1 MSDHQKISATTK
13 FSYGFGCIGRDMTF
27 TIVNSF
33 IVAYLTFAVG
43 LQDYQL
49 LAVGVIILI
58 GRVWDA
64 VNDPIMG
71 TIVDRTKTKW
81 GKFKPW
87 IIIGA
92 VTNSV
97 ITLLLFTP
105 MKIDTNL
112 YLAMFAI
119 SYLLWDV
126 TFTMNDIA
134 YWSMLP
140 SLSTDPKQREQV
152 GAYARIGANVG
163 LFLVTAAVPMLTTG
177 GNAAQKYQMLAAVI
191 GVIFILC
198 QILVIVG
205 VKEEK
210 SVITS
215 VESETPL
222 KEMFN
227 IILKNDQVLA
237 IAVCILLFNIGYF
250 VTTSFGLYF
259 FWFDFRTYGG
269 AEYTIFAIII
279 GLSQIAALIAY
290 PFLAKKMDRKQIFA
304 VAMVMVVIGYFG
316 FSMVGYLLPM
326 SMLVLGIFGVILFAG
341 QAFIQLLNLVMLA
354 DTIEYGQLKLGTR
367 NESIILALNPF
378 VVKMASAIQA
388 GVLAVTLVVTGLNPL
403 ARAISELEK
412 SNLPKAEVLAKANE
426 IIAQV
431 TPAMRLGLRA
441 SMMVL
446 PLLLIFASYYV
457 YLKFYKIDGK
467 MYESIIE
474 QLKAR
479 A

>member
-1 MSDHQKISATTK
+1 MSEQQKVSALTK
-13 FSYGFGCIGRDMTF
+13 FSYGFGCIGRDMTY

-43 LQDYQL
+43 LEDYQL

-71 TIVDRTKTKW
+71 TLIDRTKTRW

-92 VTNSV
+92 ITNCF
-97 ITLLLFTP
+97 ITVLLFTP
-105 MKIDTNL
+105 MAIDVNW
-112 YLAMFAI
+112 YLVIFGI

-126 TFTMNDIA
+126 TYTMNDIG

-140 SLSTDPKQREQV
+140 SLSTDPKQREQL
-152 GAYARIGANVG
+152 GAFARIGANVG
-163 LFLVTAAVPMLTTG
+163 LFVVVAVVPMLVTG
-177 GNAAQKYQMLAAVI
+177 GNAAQKYQMIAAVI
-191 GVIFILC
+191 GVIFVLC

-215 VESETPL
+215 VDSETPL
-222 KEMFN
+222 KEMLN
-227 IILKNDQVLA
+227 VIIKNDQVLA
-237 IAVCILLFNIGYF
+237 IAVCILLFNTGYF
-250 VTTSFGLYF
+250 ITTAFGLYF

-269 AEYTIFAIII
+269 MEYTIFAIVI
-279 GLSQIAALIAY
+279 GLSQIAALIVY
-290 PFLAKKMDRKQIFA
+290 PLLAKKMDRKKIFGLA
-304 VAMVMVVIGYFG
+304 IIMVIIGYFG
-316 FSMVGYLLPM
+316 FGAVGYVLPM
-326 SMLVLGIFGVILFAG
+326 SMLYLGGFGIILFAG

-378 VVKMASAIQA
+378 VVKVASAIQA
-388 GVLAVTLVVTGLNPL
+388 GVLAVTLVLTGLNPL
-403 ARAISELEK
+403 AKAISDLEK
-412 SNLPKAEVLAKANE
+412 SNLPKAEVLTKANE
-426 IIAQV
+426 IITQV

-441 SMMVL
+441 SMLVL
-446 PLLLIFASYYV
+446 PLILIFLSYYV
-457 YLKFYKIDGK
+457 YLKYYKIDGK
-467 MYESIIE
+467 MYDSIIA
-474 QLKAR
+474 QLKAK